1 MRVLGIRY
9 ATKNGI
15 AGRKCMEY
23 NLHLH
28 VEIAQEQLIVFQ
40 TLYFYHVSF
49 FGFGRLWGK
58 GD

>member
-9 ATKNGI
+9 ATKYGI

-28 VEIAQEQLIVFQ
+28 VEIAQEQLTVFQ
-40 TLYFYHVSF
+40 ALYFYHVSF
-49 FGFGRLWGK
+49 FGFGRLWG
-58 GD
+58 